1 VASVVNVEL
10 AGQNQLK
17 IYHMAN
23 IKLFYDYKPNKD
35 DYMGSENR
43 RYWIINFK
51 TGKKIR
57 ITEKQYNVLSS

>member
-1 VASVVNVEL
+1 
-10 AGQNQLK
+10 
-17 IYHMAN
+17 MAN

-43 RYWIINFK
+43 RYWLVNTK

-57 ITEKQYNVLSS
+57 ITAKQYDELLSSWDDLV

>member
-1 VASVVNVEL
+1 ME
-10 AGQNQLK
+10 
-17 IYHMAN
+17 N
-23 IKLFYDYKPNKD
+23 IKLFYDYEPNKD
-35 DYMGSENR
+35 GYMGSENR